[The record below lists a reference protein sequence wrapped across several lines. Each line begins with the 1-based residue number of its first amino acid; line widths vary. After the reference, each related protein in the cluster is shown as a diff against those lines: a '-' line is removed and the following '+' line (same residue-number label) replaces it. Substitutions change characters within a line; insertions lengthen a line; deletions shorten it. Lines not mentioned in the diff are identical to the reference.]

1 MSSAASQRE
10 AERRRFRRFVGV
22 SAACHVLAAAML
34 GFAPSRA
41 VPLLP
46 PVISVDL
53 LAALP
58 AHQAPPAP
66 APAPAKP
73 TPKAPPKA
81 VVKPPPVAPKPKKI
95 VLPKKAPAAK
105 RPPKKVDRPPPKRPK
120 PKELDYSDALDKLR
134 EELGEP
140 EPTTDKELL
149 ASAEPAAQPAASTGA
164 RVDPEVA
171 RWLAGMKSH
180 VRARWVIPPEFLDRD
195 LVTHLAVELSADGR
209 VIGQPRVV
217 GPSGDPFWD
226 DSAVRAILR
235 ASPLPA
241 PPQVGEWSFS
251 FRSQEN
257 F

>member
-1 MSSAASQRE
+1 VSSAASQRD
-10 AERRRFRRFVGV
+10 AERRRFRRFIGV

-34 GFAPSRA
+34 GFAPSRDLP
-41 VPLLP
+41 VLP

-58 AHQAPPAP
+58 APQAPPAP
-66 APAPAKP
+66 PPAPAKP
-73 TPKAPPKA
+73 TPKA

-120 PKELDYSDALDKLR
+120 PKELDYTDAMDKLR

-140 EPTTDKELL
+140 EPTTDQELL

-164 RVDPEVA
+164 RVPPEVA
-171 RWLAGMKSH
+171 RWLAAMKSH
-180 VRARWVIPPEFLDRD
+180 VRARWVTPPEFLDRD
-195 LVTHLAVELSADGR
+195 LVTLLAVELSADGR

-217 GPSGDPFWD
+217 VPSGDPFWD

-241 PPQVGEWSFS
+241 PPQAGEWPFS
-251 FRSQEN
+251 FHSQEN

>member
-1 MSSAASQRE
+1 
-10 AERRRFRRFVGV
+10 
-22 SAACHVLAAAML
+22 ML
-34 GFAPSRA
+34 GFAPSRDL
-41 VPLLP
+41 PLLP

-58 AHQAPPAP
+58 APQAPPAP

-120 PKELDYSDALDKLR
+120 PKELDYTDAMDKLR

-149 ASAEPAAQPAASTGA
+149 ASAEPAAQPAAQAAASTGA

-171 RWLAGMKSH
+171 RWLAAMKSH
-180 VRARWVIPPEFLDRD
+180 VRARWVTPPEFLDRD
-195 LVTHLAVELSADGR
+195 LVTRLAVELSADGR

-217 GPSGDPFWD
+217 VPSGDPFWD

-241 PPQVGEWSFS
+241 PLQAGELQFS
-251 FRSQEN
+251 FHSQEN